1 MSVSAVPTSVD
12 PADVLAW
19 YERGD
24 RAAGSRL
31 VEALRPR
38 VALPASFARAV
49 GAPEAEEI
57 EQDALVRL
65 LDRDRRVLIEARD
78 PFAFAATIARNLAR
92 DALRRHRRRGD
103 LAESREPVENEASPT
118 AETEDGSASFD
129 ARRALNLLD
138 ALGDDARLA
147 VFLVHAP
154 DRIPEAD
161 WAIVE
166 GRQTTGTVHRPDRP
180 LDRDEASSL
189 LWPPPLPETQP
200 ARRRRLERIRKVL
213 SRAYAQLAAALEA
226 G

>member
-1 MSVSAVPTSVD
+1 MSTVPTSVD

-19 YERGD
+19 YDRTD
-24 RAAGSRL
+24 RAAGARL

-38 VALPASFARAV
+38 VALPASFARAI
-49 GAPEAEEI
+49 GAAEAEEI

-65 LDRDRRVLIEARD
+65 LDRDRRLLIDARD
-78 PFAFAATIARNLAR
+78 PFAFAATVARNLAR

-103 LAESREPVENEASPT
+103 LVESRESVESAASPA
-118 AETEDGSASFD
+118 AETEDGSKGFD
-129 ARRALNLLD
+129 ARRALQLLE
-138 ALGDDARLA
+138 ALGEDARLA

-154 DRIPEAD
+154 DRMPEAD

-166 GRQTTGTVHRPDRP
+166 GRQTMGTVPRPDLP